1 MRTAEEW
8 NWEHTK
14 ICANDPAVHG
24 QLLPT
29 PQMVRFLKSVQ
40 ADALR
45 AAAERCRKHDGL
57 SIMAAGWI
65 DREAE
70 ALEEASAPNEK
81 VSDDAS

>member
-1 MRTAEEW
+1 MKTAQDW

-29 PQMVRFLKSVQ
+29 PKMVKFLESVQ

-45 AAAERCRKHDGL
+45 HAAERCRKHDGL

-70 ALEEASAPNEK
+70 QLESGTTCESH
-81 VSDDAS
+81 